1 MRFTSKLILGLQ
13 RYLEDQT
20 EAIVHS
26 IQSLLSAIRGG
37 IQGQQLDDHL
47 SEIVTIVSSI
57 VAIAKDNL
65 PADTQAQGSD
75 ILRELTSNCDK
86 LADLQDRSSG
96 AAFDKATKQAVAG
109 ASFAIARS
117 LKQLK

>member
-1 MRFTSKLILGLQ
+1 MYLQ
-13 RYLEDQT
+13 HYLESQT

-47 SEIVTIVSSI
+47 TEIVTIVSSI
-57 VAIAKDNL
+57 ISMSQENMSPSL
-65 PADTQAQGSD
+65 RQQGADVF
-75 ILRELTSNCDK
+75 RELSNNCDK
-86 LADLQDRSSG
+86 LKNLQQTHDGAMFDRQ
-96 AAFDKATKQAVAG
+96 TKQAVAA